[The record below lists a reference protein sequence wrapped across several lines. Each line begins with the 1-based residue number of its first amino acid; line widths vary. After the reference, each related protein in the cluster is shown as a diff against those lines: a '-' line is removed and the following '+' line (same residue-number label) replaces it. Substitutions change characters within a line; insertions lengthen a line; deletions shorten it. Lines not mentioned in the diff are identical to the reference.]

1 MCLFKYLKFFTDPER
16 ARQPPIQP
24 PEGPRQG
31 GVPRSPFENPNS
43 LRIGDRDL
51 DILDLDPFD
60 ILMGKYS

>member
-31 GVPRSPFENPNS
+31 GVPRSPFGENPDP
-43 LRIGDRDL
+43 LRIGGR
-51 DILDLDPFD
+51 DLDPFGNP
-60 ILMGKYS
+60 MGKYSQTW